1 MYGVSKFLFSVTSRD
16 LEVEVFP
23 SWLDS
28 IDHDPSISFR
38 NRPAMNCPTLDR
50 HFSNAVRD
58 EFDLFPLLIQKL
70 AGGPHGDV
78 IHRVM
83 FWLVRNHC
91 GLTSDWV
98 LRGSDAATA
107 LQAGAALQIGG

>member
-1 MYGVSKFLFSVTSRD
+1 MHGVSEFLFSIASKD

-23 SWLDS
+23 SWLNS
-28 IDHDPSISFR
+28 IDHDLSISFW

-58 EFDLFPLLIQKL
+58 QFDLFPLLIQKL
-70 AGGPHGDV
+70 TGCPHADV

-83 FWLVRNHC
+83 F
-91 GLTSDWV
+91 
-98 LRGSDAATA
+98 
-107 LQAGAALQIGG
+107 

>member
-1 MYGVSKFLFSVTSRD
+1 MYRFSIASRG

-23 SWLDS
+23 SWLDL
-28 IDHDPSISFR
+28 IDHNPSISFW
-38 NRPAMNCPTLDR
+38 NRFAMNCPTLDR
-50 HFSNAVRD
+50 HFSNVMRD
-58 EFDLFPLLIQKL
+58 QFDLFPLLIQKL

-91 GLTSDWV
+91 GLNSDWV

-107 LQAGAALQIGG
+107 LGAGAALQIGG